1 MDARRASE
9 HDGAKARIGYPQ
21 PRAAGRSAEG
31 ESMAA
36 WSGSWIH
43 RRLLARGDYRRVA
56 TLIAELEYPG
66 VS

>member
-1 MDARRASE
+1 
-9 HDGAKARIGYPQ
+9 
-21 PRAAGRSAEG
+21 
-31 ESMAA
+31 MAA

-43 RRLLARGDYRRVA
+43 RRLLARGGYRRVA